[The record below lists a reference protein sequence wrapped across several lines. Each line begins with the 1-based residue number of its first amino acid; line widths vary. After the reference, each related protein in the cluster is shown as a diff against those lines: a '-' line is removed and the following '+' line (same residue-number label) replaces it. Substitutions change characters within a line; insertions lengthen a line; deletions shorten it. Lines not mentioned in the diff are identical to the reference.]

1 MSRLEFLLETA
12 QYIVDFARSLAEG
25 PAEPRL
31 VITSALATSAL
42 IVLIAIRSYVHER
55 KQRAP

>member
-42 IVLIAIRSYVHER
+42 I
-55 KQRAP
+55 